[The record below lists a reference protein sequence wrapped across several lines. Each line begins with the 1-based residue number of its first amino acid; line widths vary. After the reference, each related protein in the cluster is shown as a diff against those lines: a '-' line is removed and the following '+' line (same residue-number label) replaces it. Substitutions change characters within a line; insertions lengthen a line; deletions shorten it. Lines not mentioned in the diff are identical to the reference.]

1 MFEYGAVYTLVGPD
15 GTTVVFNDGT
25 SGLWLEDI
33 TGFDSPNVRTNIEDL
48 PEADGAI
55 AGDSYYGARPVT
67 MSGQIV
73 SSSPANR
80 NTVIVSL
87 NRAARALRSDLTLKS
102 QPTGLPAMQATARLE
117 NLRITGGYA
126 KRFLIS
132 LTCPDHRYYSQTL
145 TTVTGLAGASPGV
158 PWPIVW
164 PADWGSG
171 TISGVSVVASN
182 QGNIATPPRIRVWG
196 PCTNPT
202 VTNVRVGMSMQV
214 SPLTLVSGEYV
225 DIDVSA
231 RTVTHSNGT
240 NLYDKLVVPPS
251 RWWEIEPGGNTVQ
264 AIATSFSTGFELTL
278 TYRDAWA

>member
-1 MFEYGAVYTLVGPD
+1 MFEYGAVYQLIGPD
-15 GTTVVFNDGT
+15 GTTVTFNDGT

-33 TGFDSPNVRTNIEDL
+33 TGFDSPNVRMNIEEL

-67 MSGQIV
+67 MTGSFV
-73 SSSPANR
+73 ASSAANR
-80 NTVIVSL
+80 NTAIVSL
-87 NRAARALRSDLTLKS
+87 NRATNALRSDITLKS

-117 NLRITGGYA
+117 NRRITGAYA
-126 KRFLIS
+126 KKFFIA
-132 LTCPDHRYYSQTL
+132 LTCPDHRYYSQAI
-145 TTVTGLAGASPGV
+145 TTVTGLAGSQPGAPFPTV
-158 PWPIVW
+158 FPV
-164 PADWGSG
+164 DFGGG

-202 VTNVRVGMSMQV
+202 VTNVRAGLSMQV
-214 SPLTLVSGEYV
+214 SPLTLVSGQYV
-225 DIDVSA
+225 DIDVAA

-251 RWWEIEPGGNTVQ
+251 RWWELEPGGNTVQ
-264 AIATSFSTGFELTL
+264 AIASSFSTGFELDL